1 MDTKQI
7 LKTMKNYVRC
17 RKMSL
22 FYKTMYLN
30 LNIFIFKN
38 IHIYVSLCVEKNRR
52 NVCEINDYGP
62 GRESMGIL

>member
-1 MDTKQI
+1 MDTRQI
-7 LKTMKNYVRC
+7 LKTMKSYIRC

-30 LNIFIFKN
+30 LNIFILKN
-38 IHIYVSLCVEKNRR
+38 LHINVILCVEKNRR
-52 NVCEINDYGP
+52 NVCEMNNYGP